1 MVCLSYRFVPIFFS
15 VLSVG
20 CSVFNE
26 ESSRE
31 RGREMGGQ
39 AELAGYPSIRE
50 DYGARAAPESGWGT
64 NVPAHVDVSEKPP
77 VVQPSSR

>member
-50 DYGARAAPESGWGT
+50 DYGTAPRLNRDGAPMFPRT
-64 NVPAHVDVSEKPP
+64 LT
-77 VVQPSSR
+77 